1 MTKKRDRKLG
11 KRYGKEPHGGATLWI
26 YGVHAAAA
34 AIDNPER
41 EVLRILAT
49 ENMLSRLGMPEDI
62 DRPRP
67 EMVEP
72 KAIEQY
78 LPNDAVHQGLAVQVR
93 PLESY
98 QLDDIL
104 DLDKPIVVLDQVT
117 DPHNVGAVMRSAA
130 AFDAAGVV
138 ITHNHAPKETA
149 VMAKSA
155 CGAMDIVPLV
165 TVTNL
170 ANTLRELKDEGYWIW
185 GMDGQAKEALRAAKP
200 DAKTVLVMG
209 AEGKGLRRLTE
220 EMCDLLVKLPIHGQ
234 MESLNVSAAAAIA
247 LYEMAEARS

>member
-26 YGVHAAAA
+26 YGLHAAAA

-49 ENMLSRLGMPEDI
+49 ENMLARFELPDDI

-67 EMVEP
+67 ELSEA
-72 KAIEQY
+72 KAIEQF
-78 LPNDAVHQGLAVQVR
+78 LPNEAVHQGLAVQVR
-93 PLESY
+93 PLDTYHLE
-98 QLDDIL
+98 DIL
-104 DLDKPIVVLDQVT
+104 DMDKPIVVLDQVT
-117 DPHNVGAVMRSAA
+117 DPHNVGAILRSAA

-138 ITHNHAPKETA
+138 ITQNHAPKETA
-149 VMAKSA
+149 VMAKAA
-155 CGAMDIVPLV
+155 CGAIDLIPLV
-165 TVTNL
+165 VVTNL
-170 ANTLRELKDEGYWIW
+170 ANTLRELKAEGYWIW
-185 GMDGQAKEALRAAKP
+185 GMDGQADETLRSAKP

-209 AEGKGLRRLTE
+209 AEGKGLRRLTV
-220 EMCDLLVKLPIHGQ
+220 EMCDLLVKLPIHAK

-247 LYEMAEARS
+247 LYEMQEARS